1 MYFSGKR
8 LCNFAKLK
16 PKDKSEVRKHVQK
29 GSEATPLNEDKK
41 DEMFSVVEVDLEVD
55 DEE

>member
-1 MYFSGKR
+1 MYFSEKR